1 MNKKS
6 NKRNYIHIK
15 NMVCPRCINSV
26 RNTMIAT
33 NIPYNIIQLGEVE
46 LVNPLSKSQKTV
58 LSEKL
63 QLLGF
68 ELLND
73 SESELIN
80 TIKTYIVEKIHYEKH
95 NTNTNISDALAK
107 HLHKDYSALSRLFS
121 KVEGMTIEKYILHQK
136 VEKIKEL
143 LSYDEK
149 NISEIAF
156 DMNYSSSA
164 HLSNQ
169 FKKVT
174 GMTPS
179 QFKKLKT
186 NTRKSLNHI

>member
-6 NKRNYIHIK
+6 NKSNYIHIK

-73 SESELIN
+73 SESEFIN
-80 TIKTYIVEKIHYEKH
+80 TIKTYIVEKVHYEKH
-95 NTNTNISDALAK
+95 NTETNISDALAK
-107 HLHKDYSALSRLFS
+107 HLHKDYSTLSRLFS
-121 KVEGMTIEKYILHQK
+121 KVEGMTIEKYILYQK
-136 VEKIKEL
+136 VENLKIHHCSK
-143 LSYDEK
+143 
-149 NISEIAF
+149 
-156 DMNYSSSA
+156 
-164 HLSNQ
+164 
-169 FKKVT
+169 
-174 GMTPS
+174 
-179 QFKKLKT
+179 
-186 NTRKSLNHI
+186 R